1 MCCGLCNYYCT
12 DAESVPTGEC
22 SEHPCSVLRNAYII
36 TILVFITIMIII
48 VIIIIMRAPSNST
61 LHPIT
66 ACMSACLTLP
76 SLLYFRQS
84 SARSTDIDQFY
95 QAVRTGRLK
104 LWIEKI
110 KRYTPN
116 VQYENL
122 SEFSQKDLEL
132 VSSELKEM
140 KNYIDELMKS

>member
-1 MCCGLCNYYCT
+1 MCCGLCNYNCT

-22 SEHPCSVLRNAYII
+22 SEHPCSVLRIAYII
-36 TILVFITIMIII
+36 TILIFTIMTMI